1 MYSASL
7 RASPRAAD
15 HRGHRNRELP
25 LDRDFRHQDI
35 LGTVFTGR
43 LVEEARIGDRAAV
56 VPTISGA
63 SWIFGINTLVLDH
76 EDPLPYG
83 YTMGDIWA

>member
-1 MYSASL
+1 MAVL
-7 RASPRAAD
+7 NA
-15 HRGHRNRELP
+15 RGELP
-25 LDRDFRHQDI
+25 LDRDFRHQGI

-43 LVEEARIGDRAAV
+43 LVEETRIGDKPAV
-56 VPTISGA
+56 VPTISGT

-76 EDPLPYG
+76 DDPLPNG